1 MSTVEIGIRKEV
13 KVPRLGYT
21 NCAHDAVCSVN
32 SVERCAVHCRF
43 STLDGSMSFP
53 GNLLGGGASTGAGG
67 GGGGGGGTSG
77 WCLFVYNLAPETE
90 ENVLWQL
97 FGPFG
102 AVQNVKVRYL
112 TFIAQ

>member
-1 MSTVEIGIRKEV
+1 MSLLCYSERATIIEQRLIGI
-13 KVPRLGYT
+13 LLCG
-21 NCAHDAVCSVN
+21 
-32 SVERCAVHCRF
+32 RF

-53 GNLLGGGASTGAGG
+53 GNLLGGGASNPAGSA
-67 GGGGGGGTSG
+67 TSG

-102 AVQNVKVRYL
+102 AVQNVKVRHFSSL
-112 TFIAQ
+112 VILFIPELARL

>member
-1 MSTVEIGIRKEV
+1 MLSAQQTIGRLIGTV
-13 KVPRLGYT
+13 L
-21 NCAHDAVCSVN
+21 CD
-32 SVERCAVHCRF
+32 RF

-53 GNLLGGGASTGAGG
+53 GNLLSGGVSNPAASA
-67 GGGGGGGTSG
+67 TSG

-102 AVQNVKVRYL
+102 AVQNVKV
-112 TFIAQ
+112 